1 MSGSRTEATRA
12 GRGVHPVNEVLP
24 PGRLA
29 IFGFQHVLAMY
40 AGAVAVPLILATAIG
55 LPEEDLVYLINA
67 DLFTCGVAT
76 LIQAVGLW
84 KVGIRLPIVQ
94 GVTFAAVTP
103 MVLIGQSG
111 GLPAIYGSVIVAG
124 IVTLLVSPYF
134 SKLLRFFP
142 PVVTGS
148 IITIIGV
155 SLLPVAVT
163 WAGGGDPTAENFG
176 APGNI
181 ALAFAILLLILLIY
195 RFFGGFVS
203 SIAVLL
209 GLIIGT
215 VVATVLGITDFD
227 GVGEAAFFGVT
238 TPFHFGLPSFGVA
251 AILSMILVMLV
262 TMVETTGNAVAV
274 GEIVEKPIREDN
286 LTAGLRAD
294 GLSTALGG
302 ILNAFPYTAYAQNV
316 GLVRLTGVKS
326 RWVVAAAGGF
336 LILLGLFPKLAAVV
350 AAIPLPVLGGAG
362 FALFGTV
369 AATGIRTLSR
379 VDFDR
384 NPNLVIVAVSLAIGL
399 IPVASPTFYSAFP
412 TGMQI
417 VLNSGITAGSLT
429 AIILNV
435 AFNVMGGREE
445 RPDPASVATAQT
457 SGETSGPA

>member
-1 MSGSRTEATRA
+1 M
-12 GRGVHPVNEVLP
+12 
-24 PGRLA
+24 
-29 IFGFQHVLAMY
+29 
-40 AGAVAVPLILATAIG
+40 
-55 LPEEDLVYLINA
+55 
-67 DLFTCGVAT
+67 
-76 LIQAVGLW
+76 IQAVGLW

-163 WAGGGDPTAENFG
+163 WAGGGNPTAENFG

-203 SIAVLL
+203 SIAMLL

-215 VVATVLGITDFD
+215 IVATVLGITDFG

-238 TPFHFGLPSFGVA
+238 TPFHFGLPSFGLA

-362 FALFGTV
+362 FAMFGTV

-384 NPNLVIVAVSLAIGL
+384 NPNLVIVAVSLAVGL

-412 TGMQI
+412 SGMQL
-417 VLNSGITAGSLT
+417 VLNSGITAGSLA

-435 AFNVMGGREE
+435 GFNVIGGREE
-445 RPDPASVATAQT
+445 RPDPTSVATART
-457 SGETSGPA
+457 SGETSVPV

>member
-1 MSGSRTEATRA
+1 M
-12 GRGVHPVNEVLP
+12 
-24 PGRLA
+24 
-29 IFGFQHVLAMY
+29 
-40 AGAVAVPLILATAIG
+40 
-55 LPEEDLVYLINA
+55 
-67 DLFTCGVAT
+67 
-76 LIQAVGLW
+76 IQAVGLW

-163 WAGGGDPTAENFG
+163 WAGGGNPTAENFG

-203 SIAVLL
+203 SIAMLL

-215 VVATVLGITDFD
+215 IVATVLGITDFG

-238 TPFHFGLPSFGVA
+238 TPFHFGLPSFGLA

-262 TMVETTGNAVAV
+262 AMVETTGNAVAV

-316 GLVRLTGVKS
+316 SLVRLTGVKS

-384 NPNLVIVAVSLAIGL
+384 NPNLVIVAVSLAVGL

-412 TGMQI
+412 SGMQL
-417 VLNSGITAGSLT
+417 VLNSGITAGSLA

-435 AFNVMGGREE
+435 GFNVIGGREE
-445 RPDPASVATAQT
+445 RPDPTSVATART
-457 SGETSGPA
+457 SGETSGPV